1 LHFLQCRESLSCRNF
16 NALSVAPEALKR
28 VRRPF
33 VTTRAQGTG
42 LGLAIVDR
50 LVREAGGRLEL
61 ESAPGRGTTCRV
73 RLPAAKSS

>member
-1 LHFLQCRESLSCRNF
+1 MNPELQR
-16 NALSVAPEALKR
+16 R

-50 LVREAGGRLEL
+50 LVREAGGRFDL

-73 RLPAAKSS
+73 RLPAARAAKTS

>member
-1 LHFLQCRESLSCRNF
+1 M
-16 NALSVAPEALKR
+16 NAELARR

-50 LVREAGGRLEL
+50 LVRDAGGRFEL
-61 ESAPGRGTTCRV
+61 ETAPGKGTTCRL
-73 RLPAAKSS
+73 RLPALDQA